1 MAKTALGMVE
11 TLGLNAAFE
20 AADVAKKAANVKLI
34 GYEISRGGLIL
45 VKFTG
50 DVGAVQAAVDA
61 AKQAASKLSKVV
73 GAHVI
78 PRPNKEI
85 DDMIFTDETVG
96 YKKEKVSEDS
106 STDKEQ
112 TPEETKS
119 DSEKSES
126 GNIETE
132 KDKEESDDDEED
144 EEAEDDDE
152 DDDEDD
158 IKDNK
163 EKEDEAKNSENDDE
177 IKAEDSSDKKE
188 NGADEAAVPEK
199 DEEDICNICG
209 DPACPRKKGDLRKN
223 CIHYDEIIG
232 DDN

>member
-20 AADVAKKAANVKLI
+20 AADVAKKAANIDLI

-50 DVGAVQAAVDA
+50 DVGAVKAAVDA

-85 DDMIFTDETVG
+85 DDMIFTDKTVG

-106 STDKEQ
+106 STDKKQ
-112 TPEETKS
+112 TPKETKS
-119 DSEKSES
+119 DSEKLERE
-126 GNIETE
+126 NQATEEDNEEDDADEET
-132 KDKEESDDDEED
+132 DDDEN
-144 EEAEDDDE
+144 
-152 DDDEDD
+152 D
-158 IKDNK
+158 IKDIND
-163 EKEDEAKNSENDDE
+163 DEIKNTENDDE
-177 IKAEDSSDKKE
+177 IKKEDSFENEEDDADK
-188 NGADEAAVPEK
+188 AAVPEK